1 MDSKRQAKVLAVDG
15 RIPSFLCI
23 LDLAASGA
31 FSSLYSWDREDGQ
44 IMAKL
49 PSFRRIAADMIS
61 KDYPDLSELLVAPLN
76 SFMESVTR
84 ALNKQITFS
93 DNMDAQVITL
103 TVDGSYPLKARWD
116 RPSKPVAI
124 WIGQIARVDG
134 AAAALASAVTLDW
147 SYNQSAQ
154 IEIANIVGLSAS
166 ASNQYYVTIIG
177 VVS

>member
-1 MDSKRQAKVLAVDG
+1 MGAKGQTAMLAIDG
-15 RIPSFLCI
+15 WLSAFLCV
-23 LDLAASGA
+23 LNLAAPGA
-31 FSSLYSWDREDGQ
+31 ILAFHPWNRKDGQ
-44 IMAKL
+44 VMAKL
-49 PSFRRIAADMIS
+49 PSFRRIAADTIS
-61 KDYPDLSELLVAPLN
+61 KDYPDLAELLIAPLN

-93 DNMDAQVITL
+93 DNIDAQVITL

-177 VVS
+177 VVG